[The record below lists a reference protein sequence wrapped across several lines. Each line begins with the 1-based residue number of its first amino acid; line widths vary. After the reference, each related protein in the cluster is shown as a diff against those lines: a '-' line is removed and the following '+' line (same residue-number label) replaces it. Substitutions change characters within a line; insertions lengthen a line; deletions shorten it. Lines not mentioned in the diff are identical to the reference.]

1 MENEQTLERDQFQAF
16 LKQRNSKTNAAVQEA
31 QRLVNLYRV
40 LGEFG
45 NEFVGQYNNMLLS
58 ASDEVKMALK
68 ALVGGEGVRLYL
80 EFLNSRVKQSDGG
93 SEERENKN
101 VGYLPPPE
109 ADTETQ
115 TENVAAAGL
124 SVAKWEAFVQEQDE
138 KLKEVIETLKAEQN
152 AMLTHLMDQL
162 AVVKDAKSTERST
175 TKEENKVQPTTYSDI
190 IEE

>member
-1 MENEQTLERDQFQAF
+1 MEIEQTLERDQFQAF
-16 LKQRNSKTNAAVQEA
+16 VKQRNSKTNAAMQEA

-45 NEFVGQYNNMLLS
+45 NEFVSQYNTMLLN
-58 ASDEVKMALK
+58 APDEVKMALK

-80 EFLNSRVKQSDGG
+80 EFLNSKAKQNGGDG
-93 SEERENKN
+93 EEKEAKKM
-101 VGYLPPPE
+101 GYLPPPE
-109 ADTETQ
+109 ADTEQQ
-115 TENVAAAGL
+115 TENVMAAGL

-138 KLKEVIETLKAEQN
+138 KLKEVIATLKAEQN

-162 AVVKDAKSTERST
+162 SVIQNAKT
-175 TKEENKVQPTTYSDI
+175 TSSQPVKEENKTQQTTYSDI